1 MDPPRVPHATRRHR
15 EPNGRPNEKR
25 VVKACVTAGF
35 HVLRFSHQ
43 NKTYPCPSG
52 LSRSAVGTRGKR
64 RGFFLARLWSPRIL
78 VSLFILQSIG
88 RPGLGWRF
96 DRRVAD
102 PATWNI
108 QRLTRLLFPHFSPLF
123 YVRGNSERGRGEG
136 YFLFKENNKKISI

>member
-15 EPNGRPNEKR
+15 EPNGLPNEKR

-43 NKTYPCPSG
+43 NRRIPTVHRCPSG

-78 VSLFILQSIG
+78 VSLFIPPI
-88 RPGLGWRF
+88 
-96 DRRVAD
+96 DRSAR
-102 PATWNI
+102 
-108 QRLTRLLFPHFSPLF
+108 TRLALRSK
-123 YVRGNSERGRGEG
+123 GR
-136 YFLFKENNKKISI
+136 

>member
-1 MDPPRVPHATRRHR
+1 MRHGWLPRAPLFPPA
-15 EPNGRPNEKR
+15 
-25 VVKACVTAGF
+25 
-35 HVLRFSHQ
+35 Q
-43 NKTYPCPSG
+43 TYPYRPS
-52 LSRSAVGTRGKR
+52 LSVWSLSLRCRDAWKGRRRGKR

-108 QRLTRLLFPHFSPLF
+108 QRLTRLLPPHFSPLF
-123 YVRGNSERGRGEG
+123 MCV
-136 YFLFKENNKKISI
+136 